1 MALEI
6 IGSGFGRTGTLTLK
20 FALER
25 LGFSKCYHMA
35 EVLENP
41 ASFAHWGRAAR
52 GATVDWDAVFDGYL
66 ASVDWPA
73 CHVWRELAAHYPKA
87 KVVHTV
93 RSSPE
98 KWYESFSKTIL
109 LAMQHVPPE
118 DDPRRPW
125 WEAVNKIITI
135 DTFDG
140 RPEDRETA
148 IAAYRKREEE
158 VREAI
163 EPSRLLIY
171 DIAEGWAPLSK
182 FLGVPAPEA
191 PMPRT
196 NSTEEFQTRFADRV
210 RQ

>member
-1 MALEI
+1 
-6 IGSGFGRTGTLTLK
+6 
-20 FALER
+20 
-25 LGFSKCYHMA
+25 
-35 EVLENP
+35 
-41 ASFAHWGRAAR
+41 
-52 GATVDWDAVFDGYL
+52 
-66 ASVDWPA
+66 
-73 CHVWRELAAHYPKA
+73 
-87 KVVHTV
+87 
-93 RSSPE
+93 
-98 KWYESFSKTIL
+98 
-109 LAMQHVPPE
+109 MQHVPPE